1 MDDDNTSVVFDCN
14 VFVQAML
21 NPRGIAAKCWQLV
34 ESGAVILFVSETIL
48 AEVSDVL
55 QRPGFQKLS
64 ANFTPERIQAF
75 LDHISEKAIY
85 LKNVPEEYHF
95 SRDPKDEPY
104 INLAIVARARL
115 IASYDRDLL
124 DLMKDNVAGNEFRR
138 RYPML
143 RIVEPL
149 QLLKDFEQ

>member
-1 MDDDNTSVVFDCN
+1 MDSDNASVVFDCN
-14 VFVQAML
+14 VFVQAIL
-21 NPRGIAAKCWQLV
+21 NPRGVAAKCWQLV
-34 ESGAVILFVSETIL
+34 ESGAVTLFVSEIVL
-48 AEVSDVL
+48 AEISDVL
-55 QRPGFQKLS
+55 SRPAFQKVS
-64 ANFTPERIQAF
+64 ANFTPERIEAF
-75 LDHISEKAIY
+75 LNRISEKAIC
-85 LKNVPEEYHF
+85 LKNIPEEYRF

-124 DLMKDNVAGNEFRR
+124 DLMKDSATGNEFQR

-143 RIVEPL
+143 RIVEPA